1 MATLE
6 GKIPKKMK
14 KKKTVIKV
22 CLKFYKI
29 LIIFI
34 IYPSAK
40 SPGLLCTPLVFL
52 SSSFVVDSR

>member
-1 MATLE
+1 MATPE
-6 GKIPKKMK
+6 GKSAKKTN

-34 IYPSAK
+34 IHPSAK
-40 SPGLLCTPLVFL
+40 SPGPLCTPLGFL
-52 SSSFVVDSR
+52 SSGFVVDSR